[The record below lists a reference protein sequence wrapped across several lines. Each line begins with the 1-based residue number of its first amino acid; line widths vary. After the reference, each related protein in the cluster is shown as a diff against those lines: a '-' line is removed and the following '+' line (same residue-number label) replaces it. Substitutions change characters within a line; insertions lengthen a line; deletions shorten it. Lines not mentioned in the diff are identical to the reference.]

1 MYISYQEKPVQQQRS
16 LGNDPNGWPS
26 EGGTIW
32 RVKESPIDGFVRD
45 DLLLVLCSR
54 YQGYAVLNLRS
65 QELHTGTIKDGYSVK
80 IVQDFTVNTVTL
92 YVDNSARP

>member
-1 MYISYQEKPVQQQRS
+1 MNVSYTEKPKSTERS

-26 EGGTIW
+26 ESDTIW
-32 RVKESPIDGFVRD
+32 RVVSSEHDKFLVG
-45 DLLLVLCSR
+45 DLLLSLVTR
-54 YQGYAVLNLRS
+54 YTGYAILNLRS
-65 QELHTGTIKDGYSVK
+65 KELHTNKIENGYKVK